1 MESTP
6 VCGVEMR
13 RAAVGPFPAPCL
25 RSPAAI
31 GSTPHEQIGSGT
43 PIATARRMPPKPE
56 LPPIMR
62 LTQLRGIQT
71 AMIPAIRNPN
81 TSHGDIMANTC
92 TNASNISFIS

>member
-1 MESTP
+1 MP

-43 PIATARRMPPKPE
+43 PIATARRMPRKPE

-62 LTQLRGIQT
+62 FTQLRGIHT

-81 TSHGDIMANTC
+81 TSHGAIIANT
-92 TNASNISFIS
+92 